1 MAGWGNEPPEGCWDG
16 HMDGSF
22 CQGGPFTAQ
31 LGAVLG
37 GTRLSLG
44 IS

>member
-1 MAGWGNEPPEGCWDG
+1 MA
-16 HMDGSF
+16 GSF

-31 LGAVLG
+31 LGAVLRD
-37 GTRLSLG
+37 TRLSLG

>member
-1 MAGWGNEPPEGCWDG
+1 
-16 HMDGSF
+16 MDASF

-31 LGAVLG
+31 LGAVLRD
-37 GTRLSLG
+37 TRLSLG